1 MNGVHWL
8 PGILQTLALFMVN
21 VINWSALTEDA
32 FMDEG
37 RGAKVAKCWIF
48 TSFVFAFSGLIGAI
62 WILVAESNA
71 PLAEGEAWNP
81 AVGARRRTASRRT
94 SCCSPRRCSSAPC
107 ARRARSECWHPRSAG

>member
-37 RGAKVAKCWIF
+37 RGAKVKCWIF

-81 AVGARRRTASRRT
+81 AVGPATHGLAQNIMLFAASLLFRAVRTQ
-94 SCCSPRRCSSAPC
+94 
-107 ARRARSECWHPRSAG
+107 SEE